1 MCFPNQHRTPTDR
14 CRFCVQPGVNCFHS
28 RKVPDPFAGDSTFQ
42 PHNLSPFW
50 ACPVCSAAA
59 SWRLTSTE
67 WWNPA
72 QNGMAGKSLA
82 IHNSDG
88 KTPDPAI
95 EFSDHFLSH
104 NASTEWKPKPSTEW
118 NTAIRLQPFHSVLVF
133 GAHSVSTRSGLY
145 WSAARPSPFCVPA
158 CHIQCSVAASSAQP
172 HHITSPKNRKATGG
186 IEPPTLGLQD
196 QCSATE
202 LNRR

>member
-1 MCFPNQHRTPTDR
+1 MKTKKYFLHLISVLFRWQVESGIWVKICVFRTNTGLPPTR

-133 GAHSVSTRSGLY
+133 RFHSVLALWLRKWSENSIPGSGVFFSTPNKS
-145 WSAARPSPFCVPA
+145 
-158 CHIQCSVAASSAQP
+158 
-172 HHITSPKNRKATGG
+172 
-186 IEPPTLGLQD
+186 LQ
-196 QCSATE
+196 
-202 LNRR
+202 